1 MLQLEV
7 CHDILLWL
15 RRTQLDA
22 VEIATKFFSVAVKFM
37 PNGSPLRSI
46 RIHVLPAD
54 CGQGIV
60 ANIVDNDSDGTW
72 ASSNGGYRR
81 LYEAHNLAL
90 YVCHA
95 NITEFSYVAWAETDR
110 LEWTEKFRCLEG
122 RLTSTTV
129 SFNLHRCSPVPAP
142 ILHTILRDIC
152 NTTKGLELSGSID
165 VGDGVLLRLPAMRS
179 CTRLRIADYAPVL
192 TSAAEVRNY
201 VEWLHLPTEGIG
213 ASSEELLPF
222 ATRRLLNLKMTNEA
236 CYVFM
241 EGIIESDAAAV
252 WKPGAQIASP
262 RTNL

>member
-22 VEIATKFFSVAVKFM
+22 VEIATKFFNVAVKYM
-37 PNGSPLRSI
+37 PNDSPLRSI

-90 YVCHA
+90 YVCH
-95 NITEFSYVAWAETDR
+95 EFSYVAWADTER
-110 LEWTEKFRCLEG
+110 LDWTEKFRCLEG
-122 RLTSTTV
+122 RLTSTMV
-129 SFNLHRCSPVPAP
+129 SFNLRRCSPVPAS

-152 NTTKGLELSGSID
+152 NTAKRLELSGSID
-165 VGDGVLLRLPAMRS
+165 VGDGALLRLPAMRA
-179 CTRLRIADYAPVL
+179 CTHLRVADNARVL

-201 VEWLHLPTEGIG
+201 VEWLHLPTEEID

-222 ATRRLLNLKMTNEA
+222 ATRRLLNIKMTNEA

-241 EGIIESDAAAV
+241 EGIVESDAAAF
-252 WKPGAQIASP
+252 WKTVA
-262 RTNL
+262 